1 MIEAFK
7 KIVKEAGGIIRHVEG
22 NFGNV
27 EEKPGTANFV
37 TEYDLRVQ
45 RFLVEKL
52 GERFPGYS
60 FVCEEESF
68 SGNAVAGKSFIID
81 PIDGTTNF
89 LCGMLFSGVSVALT
103 EDGETVMG
111 AVYNPFREELFWA
124 QKGKGAYLNDTP
136 LQMIDRPLAAGV
148 VNFSNAPYNPEDRQA
163 AFALAQAVYPHTMD
177 LRELGSASLSLCYT
191 AAGRCVAYY
200 SPGLCVWDYAAAEL
214 IVAEAGGV
222 TLCAKDGSPTAY
234 RTHIPIVAGTK
245 QAVAEFLEIA
255 GNCVRES

>member
-1 MIEAFK
+1 MIEVLK
-7 KIVKEAGGIIRHVEG
+7 GIVREAGGIIRHVEG
-22 NFGNV
+22 GFGNV

-52 GERFPGYS
+52 GERFPGYG

-68 SGNAVAGKSFIID
+68 SANAVAGKSFIID

-89 LCGMLFSGVSVALT
+89 LCGMRFSGISVAMT
-103 EDGETVMG
+103 EEGETVAG
-111 AVYNPFREELFWA
+111 IVYNPFWEELFWA
-124 QKGKGAYLNDTP
+124 QKDKGAYLNNTP
-136 LQMIDRPLAAGV
+136 LQIIDRPLAAGV

-177 LRELGSASLSLCYT
+177 LRELGSAALSLCYT

-214 IVAEAGGV
+214 IIAEAGGV
-222 TLCAKDGSPTAY
+222 TLCAKDGSPTGY
-234 RTHIPIVAGTK
+234 RTHIPVVAGAK
-245 QAVAEFLEIA
+245 QAVAEFLRIA
-255 GNCVRES
+255 ADTTL